1 MLEIAKQDMQSQM
14 EGGIRELVEKEY
26 LALCSLERH
35 RGDTE
40 GSPPESPSSERHP
53 AVSTWDS
60 ASGRLA
66 WLGAAQADSWD
77 RVPTALGTPS
87 QGLVPEESQCGF
99 HNHFQCLLPTSMNR
113 CAIKKKR
120 QRSPILNIVKW
131 RLFNGKGQAN
141 ELNLKSETEPT
152 QEMCW
157 CLEIIQGGLH
167 LMVSILF

>member
-1 MLEIAKQDMQSQM
+1 MQYQM

-40 GSPPESPSSERHP
+40 GFTTRVTIVREASSCVHLGLCLR
-53 AVSTWDS
+53 
-60 ASGRLA
+60 ASCLAGSCTGRL
-66 WLGAAQADSWD
+66 LGQGADSSGHPLPGSGSWGI
-77 RVPTALGTPS
+77 TMWIS
-87 QGLVPEESQCGF
+87 QS
-99 HNHFQCLLPTSMNR
+99 LPVSFANLYEQMCNL
-113 CAIKKKR
+113 KKR

-152 QEMCW
+152 HEMCW
-157 CLEIIQGGLH
+157 CLQIIQGGLH